1 MVKSCPSPNPAST
14 LTNVKY
20 ANDNISTG
28 DSIFQARVQ
37 CTLNANTDY
46 IVVTSGSNNAT
57 QGTFNNQISGP
68 GTATIVKLIAFSASG
83 YADGV
88 LLAWR
93 TGYEVDNLG
102 FRLYRD
108 EGEQVQR
115 PATIVANQPSQ
126 WRKSGQGADLVIIS
140 HRDFPGSLEP
150 LRALRQGQGLAVT
163 VVDVEDIYD
172 EFSYG
177 QQSPYPVKG
186 FLRYAVQQWKPAPR
200 FVLLVGHA
208 SYDPK
213 GYLGYGGSDLVPTK
227 LIDTQLMET
236 ASYDWFVDLD
246 DDGLADMAMGRLPV
260 RTTQEASELVAK
272 IVGYETTPS
281 SYSLLLVA
289 GRNDTYNF
297 EGATKEL
304 HSMIPAEGIVN
315 LTTPLCTG
323 AARRGILV
331 P

>member
-1 MVKSCPSPNPAST
+1 
-14 LTNVKY
+14 
-20 ANDNISTG
+20 
-28 DSIFQARVQ
+28 
-37 CTLNANTDY
+37 
-46 IVVTSGSNNAT
+46 
-57 QGTFNNQISGP
+57 
-68 GTATIVKLIAFSASG
+68 LIAFSASG

-140 HRDFPGSLEP
+140 HCDFLGSLEP

-163 VVDVEDIYD
+163 VVD
-172 EFSYG
+172 YG
-177 QQSPYPVKG
+177 QQSPYAVKD

-208 SYDPK
+208 SYDSK

-236 ASYDWFVDLD
+236 ASHDWFVDLD

-260 RTTQEASELVAK
+260 RTTQEASELVTK

-281 SYSLLLVA
+281 SYSVLLVA
-289 GRNDTYNF
+289 GRN
-297 EGATKEL
+297 AT
-304 HSMIPAEGIVN
+304 
-315 LTTPLCTG
+315 
-323 AARRGILV
+323 
-331 P
+331 

>member
-68 GTATIVKLIAFSASG
+68 GTPTIVKLIAFSASG

-108 EGEQVQR
+108 EGEQRR
-115 PATIVANQPSQ
+115 PLTPLLAGSALLAGPGTVLGAGRSYHWWDQTPPAN
-126 WRKSGQGADLVIIS
+126 GN
-140 HRDFPGSLEP
+140 
-150 LRALRQGQGLAVT
+150 ALFWL
-163 VVDVEDIYD
+163 EDID
-172 EFSYG
+172 LNGQSTWHGPILPGRTRGHTGWWLNYG
-177 QQSPYPVKG
+177 RV
-186 FLRYAVQQWKPAPR
+186 
-200 FVLLVGHA
+200 
-208 SYDPK
+208 
-213 GYLGYGGSDLVPTK
+213 GGSAHCLLGRAHSAP
-227 LIDTQLMET
+227 
-236 ASYDWFVDLD
+236 
-246 DDGLADMAMGRLPV
+246 LALGRP
-260 RTTQEASELVAK
+260 
-272 IVGYETTPS
+272 
-281 SYSLLLVA
+281 
-289 GRNDTYNF
+289 
-297 EGATKEL
+297 
-304 HSMIPAEGIVN
+304 
-315 LTTPLCTG
+315 
-323 AARRGILV
+323 
-331 P
+331 